1 MQRKYAL
8 DLVKKNLSNSNLV
21 KHCFAV
27 EACMREL
34 AGYFSEDIDEWG
46 LAGLLHDLD
55 YEVTSEDSFNHG
67 LITAKMLKNEDVSE
81 DIVHAIKAHN
91 KKVELV
97 SKMDKAL
104 YAIDPT
110 SRFITALALMHPS
123 KSLDE
128 ANLKRMKKRFKEKSF
143 AKGADRE
150 QMRSCEDLGLE
161 LEDFLELC
169 LKAMTGIKSE
179 LGL

>member
-1 MQRKYAL
+1 MRREYAL
-8 DLVKKNLSNSNLV
+8 DLVKKNLNNPNLV
-21 KHCFAV
+21 KHCLAV

-34 AGYFSEDIDEWG
+34 AGYFSEDDEEWG

-55 YEVTSEDSFNHG
+55 YEVTSEDSYNHG
-67 LITAKMLKNEDVSE
+67 LITAKMLENEDVSDE
-81 DIVHAIKAHN
+81 VVHAIKAHN

-97 SKMDKAL
+97 SKMDTAL

-110 SRFITALALMHPS
+110 SGFIIAVALMHPS
-123 KSLDE
+123 KSLDGV
-128 ANLKRMKKRFKEKSF
+128 NLKRMKKRFKEKSF

-150 QMRSCEDLGLE
+150 QMRTCENLGLE

>member
-1 MQRKYAL
+1 MQREYAF

-21 KHCFAV
+21 KHCLAV

-34 AGYFSEDIDEWG
+34 AGYFSEDEEEWG

-55 YEVTSEDSFNHG
+55 YEVTSEDSYNHG
-67 LITAKMLKNEDVSE
+67 LITAEMLKNEDVSDE
-81 DIVHAIKAHN
+81 VVHAIKAHN

-110 SRFITALALMHPS
+110 SGFITAVALMHPS

-128 ANLKRMKKRFKEKSF
+128 ANPKRMKKRFKEKSF

-150 QMRSCEDLGLE
+150 QMRTCENLGLD
-161 LEDFLELC
+161 LDDFLELC
-169 LKAMTGIKSE
+169 LKAMTGIKTVLE
-179 LGL
+179 L